1 MEQEQFHKG
10 YRGTRRHCNHKMAG
24 SENLLLLLSH
34 KSCPTLCD
42 PTDYSPLGS
51 SVHGIFQEEYWS
63 RLPFPSPGDHPHS
76 GIELISPAL
85 AGRFFAEP
93 PGKSSEN
100 LFHAYSTPDK
110 TEKRW

>member
-42 PTDYSPLGS
+42 PMDYSPLGS

-76 GIELISPAL
+76 GIEPISPAL